1 LEGILVTGGAG
12 FIGSYLTERLVG
24 MGHNVKCL
32 DNLSRGRYEY
42 ISHLKRR
49 QNFRFLRSDILNKNA
64 LEKAFAQ
71 TRLVFHLAAKVGVK
85 YYVEDPEGVI
95 RTNIQGTENLLELA
109 RKKDIDRFVF
119 ASTSEVYGKNSA
131 VPLREDSDRVL
142 GPASVDRWCYAAS
155 KSVDEHLCNAYSRMY
170 RLPIVIL
177 RYFNIY
183 GPRQDTSDYG
193 SVVSILIRRA
203 LNNKNPLVHGT
214 GTQTRSFT
222 YIDDTVEATLKAARV
237 KEAIGE
243 TINIG
248 NPRETTIN
256 ELARLVIRLAGKQGK
271 LKPQRISHE
280 RFYGAWYED
289 IPRRAPDITKAREIL
304 EFQPKTSLEEGLVK
318 TIEWYRRQ
326 LRNGRKYA
334 RPGMIR

>member
-1 LEGILVTGGAG
+1 MEDILITGGAG
-12 FIGSYLTERLVG
+12 FIGSHLTERLVG
-24 MGHNVKCL
+24 VGHNVKCL
-32 DNLSRGRYEY
+32 DNLSRGRYDY

-49 QNFRFLRSDILNKNA
+49 QNFRFLKIDILNKNA
-64 LEKAFAQ
+64 LEKAFAH

-85 YYVEDPEGVI
+85 YYVEDPESVI
-95 RTNIQGTENLLELA
+95 KTNIRGTENLLELA
-109 RKKDIDRFVF
+109 RKKDVNRFIF

-193 SVVSILIRRA
+193 SVVSIFIRRV
-203 LNNKNPLVHGT
+203 LNNKTPLVHGT

-222 YIDDTVEATLKAARV
+222 YIDDAVGVTLKAARTKQV
-237 KEAIGE
+237 IGE

-271 LKPQRISHE
+271 LKPQRIPHE
-280 RFYGAWYED
+280 RFYGARYED
-289 IPRRAPDITKAREIL
+289 ISRRVPDISKAREIL
-304 EFQPKTSLEEGLVK
+304 QFQPKTRLEEGLAK

-326 LRNGRKYA
+326 LRNGRKYI
-334 RPGMIR
+334 RPSMIR